1 MATTSF
7 IDAVTQSSA
16 AWGQDVDTATYSS
29 LTGVAGTNT
38 ITAGGPKS
46 FSLAVGQRFVFIP
59 AATNTGATTL
69 NITPSGGVA
78 TGAKNVFCGGA
89 ACVGGEIFIS
99 IPCLVVYDGTQFNIL
114 GPYVGGLVASGQV
127 KFPATQN
134 ASSNANTL
142 DDYEE
147 GTWTPAIAFGGGS
160 VGVTYTTQEGD
171 YQKIGRQVTAHFRI
185 VLSNKG
191 SSNGAVLILGLPFAA
206 ANASLL
212 VPASLFFVNLATT
225 FVNVIA
231 TAVGGQ
237 TQLSVFGTSA
247 AAISVSNLLATDIA
261 NTTDLAGT
269 VVYHV

>member
-7 IDAVTQSSA
+7 VDAVTQSSA
-16 AWGQDVDTATYSS
+16 AWAQDVDTATYSS

-89 ACVGGEIFIS
+89 GCVGGEIFIA

-114 GPYVGGLVASGQV
+114 GPYVGGLVASGQI

-147 GTWTPAIAFGGGS
+147 GTWTPAIAFGGNS
-160 VGVTYTTQEGD
+160 VGVTYTTQAGD
-171 YQKIGRQVTAHFRI
+171 YQKIGRQVTVHFQI
-185 VLSNKG
+185 TLSSKG
-191 SSNGAVLILGLPFAA
+191 SSSGIVTITGVPFTAVNSSI
-206 ANASLL
+206 N
-212 VPASLFFVNLATT
+212 VPASVFYASLATT
-225 FVNVIA
+225 FGSIIA
-231 TAVGGQ
+231 TIAGGQ
-237 TQLSVFGTSA
+237 SVLSMFGSA
-247 AAISVSNLLATDIA
+247 AAATDVTNLQNTDIG
-261 NTTDLAGT
+261 NTTILAAT
-269 VVYHV
+269 LTYHV